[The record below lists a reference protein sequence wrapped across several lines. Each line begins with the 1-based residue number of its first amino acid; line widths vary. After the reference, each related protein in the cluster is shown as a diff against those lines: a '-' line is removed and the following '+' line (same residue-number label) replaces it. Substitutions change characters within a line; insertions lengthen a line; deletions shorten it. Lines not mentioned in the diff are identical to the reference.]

1 MKVTYFILISLF
13 FLVGCGSKTYTTKQY
28 QKPQVN
34 PVKEVIQ
41 TQEEVVETKAEE
53 VVVAKKESKTTKSYQ
68 VTMKTKK
75 FAFSDA
81 GFFIEDENMIQVQVY
96 SSGMIIGSLKFSK
109 NEDNVCV
116 KSLCNTRK
124 WFNENFLSLYYP
136 ETTILKILKSQ
147 PIMDRKNLKQT
158 ATGFTQEFKAYDYDI
173 TYRVTPELTY
183 FKDRKNRIIIKFKE
197 LSK

>member
-13 FLVGCGSKTYTTKQY
+13 FLVGCSTKTYTTKQY

-34 PVKEVIQ
+34 SSVK
-41 TQEEVVETKAEE
+41 VVESKVEE
-53 VVVAKKESKTTKSYQ
+53 IIVEQDAKTNKSYQ

-81 GFFIEDENMIQVQVY
+81 GFFVEDDEKIEVQVY
-96 SSGMIIGSLKFSK
+96 SSGMIVGSLKFSK

-116 KSLCNTRK
+116 KKLCNTRR

-136 ETTILKILKSQ
+136 ETTIIKILKSQ
-147 PIMDRKNLKQT
+147 PIMESKNIQQT
-158 ATGFTQEFKAYDYDI
+158 DSGFTQSIKAYDYDI
-173 TYRVTPELTY
+173 TYRVTSESTY

-197 LSK
+197 LQK